1 MASHKQTVFTGVKN
15 ELHSTREFVTR
26 GSLHGGFLSIQI
38 IYLDKQKRKCFL
50 RPGPLLLNV
59 FQSQSNLVEDQ
70 KIRNTYVQYQTLV
83 SVYEQ

>member
-1 MASHKQTVFTGVKN
+1 MSFTPPGNLLLGAPYTEGSSRYKLFIWINKKKVFPKA
-15 ELHSTREFVTR
+15 RAF
-26 GSLHGGFLSIQI
+26 I
-38 IYLDKQKRKCFL
+38 
-50 RPGPLLLNV
+50 LNV